1 MARFLAMVRAG
12 LPCPRCGGPILPL
25 HPAIPA
31 KFCLQCGC
39 SGRVPRLAPKD
50 DDLEGITESLWTL
63 TLTQLLEE
71 QVAWRKWRGC
81 ESKVSFATFEEAE
94 EMARKT
100 DSSLYGPT
108 PPPPPSPFPLP
119 LHQPPGWRPPAG
131 DAHGSAMPRR
141 T

>member
-12 LPCPRCGGPILPL
+12 LPCPRCGGQILPL
-25 HPAIPA
+25 HPAITA

-81 ESKVSFATFEEAE
+81 ESKVAFATFEEAE
-94 EMARKT
+94 EVARKT
-100 DSSLYGPT
+100 GTPEYGSMGGGYEPRLRPYACDFGEHWHNGHSLAVA
-108 PPPPPSPFPLP
+108 S
-119 LHQPPGWRPPAG
+119 
-131 DAHGSAMPRR
+131 
-141 T
+141 

>member
-1 MARFLAMVRAG
+1 VMARFLAMVRAG
-12 LPCPRCGGPILPL
+12 LPCPRCGGQILPL

-81 ESKVSFATFEEAE
+81 ESKVSFTTFEEAADI
-94 EMARKT
+94 ARKT
-100 DSSLYGPT
+100 DSSLYGP
-108 PPPPPSPFPLP
+108 SL
-119 LHQPPGWRPPAG
+119 RPYVCDFGEHWHNGHSLAV
-131 DAHGSAMPRR
+131 AS
-141 T
+141 